1 MTLQMALSKLTDV
14 YRAYNMTSEALS
26 HYKHRLCKLC
36 YLHFG
41 DDEWQA
47 DLYCWL
53 YNEAVSSMR
62 VIGCSKL
69 ITKFM

>member
-1 MTLQMALSKLTDV
+1 MTLQMALGKLKDV
-14 YRAYNMTSEALS
+14 YRAYNMKSDDFS
-26 HYKHRLCKLC
+26 QYKQRLCKLR

-53 YNEAVSSMR
+53 YNDAVSSMR
-62 VIGCSKL
+62 VIG
-69 ITKFM
+69 

>member
-14 YRAYNMTSEALS
+14 YTSRAYNMTSEALS

-36 YLHFG
+36 YLQFG

-47 DLYCWL
+47 EVLL
-53 YNEAVSSMR
+53 
-62 VIGCSKL
+62 VI
-69 ITKFM
+69 